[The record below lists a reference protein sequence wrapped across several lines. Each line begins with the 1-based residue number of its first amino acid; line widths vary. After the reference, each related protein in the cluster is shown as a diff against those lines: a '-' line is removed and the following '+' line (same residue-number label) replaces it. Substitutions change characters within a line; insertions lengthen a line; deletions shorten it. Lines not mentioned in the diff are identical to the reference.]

1 MMMMMM
7 MMMIVVVVLFDG
19 VRWLDGLIG
28 LYEVYCKNSWNVAY
42 IYPYSSDSAVVE
54 VEEIIINS

>member
-1 MMMMMM
+1 